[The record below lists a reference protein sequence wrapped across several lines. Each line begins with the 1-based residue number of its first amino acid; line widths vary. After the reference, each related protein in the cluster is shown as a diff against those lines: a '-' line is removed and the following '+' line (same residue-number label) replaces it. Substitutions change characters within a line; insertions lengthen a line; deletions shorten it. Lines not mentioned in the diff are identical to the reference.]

1 MFSNCKAKIPSR
13 DYFFSTIF
21 PVNMDDG
28 IIAGLRKQIF
38 RDIMPAVANEYMASS
53 TSGLGRSPLKAKTR
67 VRTSLRLPKIEIN
80 SLRRKSTEAFIIP
93 FMIYN

>member
-1 MFSNCKAKIPSR
+1 
-13 DYFFSTIF
+13 
-21 PVNMDDG
+21 MDDG

-67 VRTSLRLPKIEIN
+67 VRTSLRLPK
-80 SLRRKSTEAFIIP
+80 LRLTAFVEKVRRLLLCLS
-93 FMIYN
+93 